1 MRANEFTRLINKD
14 VSESTEERFCPDCG
28 GSLEEEGK
36 ASRALCQSSRSNA
49 DLGASQLASC
59 KSQGLRARETN
70 KRHTIGKKRQ
80 KIKGRKVLG
89 HKYGGPLPWNKS
101 DS

>member
-1 MRANEFTRLINKD
+1 MKI
-14 VSESTEERFCPDCG
+14 SEILSEGSGCQFC
-28 GSLEEEGK
+28 GSHTHTSLDEAGK
-36 ASRALCQSSRSNA
+36 ASRSLCQSSRSNA

-70 KRHTIGKKRQ
+70 KKHTIGKKRE

-101 DS
+101 DN

>member
-1 MRANEFTRLINKD
+1 MKINEITQPF
-14 VSESTEERFCPDCG
+14 EEQFCPDCG
-28 GSLEEEGK
+28 GSLAEAGK

-70 KRHTIGKKRQ
+70 KKHTIGKKREM
-80 KIKGRKVLG
+80 IKGRKVLG

-101 DS
+101 DN